1 MRLVRAADGYKAPAR
16 SEAEACRPKDFEIS
30 ANNDQSREDRP
41 NPSPLRYASL
51 GLELAAAIVGLTLVG
66 LWFDH
71 HFGTGPV
78 GVLVGAGLGVVGGLY
93 NFIRA
98 ALKMNQDGPA
108 RRGGQDEFDRRDN
121 R

>member
-1 MRLVRAADGYKAPAR
+1 MRLVCAADGYKAPAR

-98 ALKMNQDGPA
+98 A
-108 RRGGQDEFDRRDN
+108 RR
-121 R
+121 